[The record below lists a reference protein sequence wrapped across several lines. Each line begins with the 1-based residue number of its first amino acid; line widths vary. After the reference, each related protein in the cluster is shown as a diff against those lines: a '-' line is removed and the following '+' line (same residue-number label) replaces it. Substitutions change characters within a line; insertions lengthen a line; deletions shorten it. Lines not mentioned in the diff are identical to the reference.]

1 MSRLIELLERVKI
14 VGITMFTGYQTF
26 SGYEILKKIDF
37 PDIVA
42 DIVYQHHEKMDGSGY
57 PRGLKGTDILLEARI
72 LNVADVVEAISSN
85 RPYRPALGV
94 NEALR
99 EIEENDNNKYDRD
112 TTKICLTLFKEKDFK
127 FEDIRLRETER
138 EPS

>member
-1 MSRLIELLERVKI
+1 
-14 VGITMFTGYQTF
+14 
-26 SGYEILKKIDF
+26 
-37 PDIVA
+37 
-42 DIVYQHHEKMDGSGY
+42 MDGSGY

-99 EIEENDNNKYDRD
+99 EIEENDNKYDRD
-112 TTKICLTLFKEKDFK
+112 TTKICLTLFKEKNFK